1 MFYIIIF
8 EKYFR
13 KTHCETQEG
22 ERMDKITSVADYIIQ
37 RYREVAGEA
46 LDEMKLHKLLY
57 FAQREA
63 FAVIGRPAFEGD
75 FEGWRYGPVSCEVR
89 RSLRDGEI
97 FVQTEPV
104 SEEIQYIVN
113 NVILEYGALASWKLS
128 ELSHKETSWLKSRV
142 GLASEENGNRK
153 INLEDI
159 QADAD
164 KVRRMIIS
172 GICTMMSL
180 MMSRQFDIMPR
191 GKCGGQ
197 SPRETCCGFPVFLP
211 IQGFYTA
218 V

>member
-13 KTHCETQEG
+13 KTHCEPQEG

-57 FAQREA
+57 FVQREA

-164 KVRRMIIS
+164 KVRPYDHIWDMYYDELDDEQAI
-172 GICTMMSL
+172 
-180 MMSRQFDIMPR
+180 
-191 GKCGGQ
+191 
-197 SPRETCCGFPVFLP
+197 
-211 IQGFYTA
+211 
-218 V
+218 